1 MIQYSPATTYYLLPI
16 THYPLNFNVMK
27 KSQVVFSI
35 LFIIGL
41 VFFNACTTPQKLYEK
56 GNYDEAISEVTK
68 RMHGRKIKEKDIQ
81 TLVEAFNYIQ
91 AREGERLSRLQAHH
105 TPEMWSEIY
114 NLASRM
120 SHRQDLVKP
129 FLAYD
134 EVKYFGKLQDL
145 YFQNNLASVIS
156 ESREGASE
164 YLYNKGVENLGRA
177 KNGQRLVARAAYNDF
192 NNINSYNNNYKDAQT
207 LQAEAYAMGI
217 NHVYFKVEND
227 SRAFLP
233 RDFEQALEG
242 IFVRDMNSQWV
253 KYHTNKSDNLRY
265 EYSVVARI
273 TDIDVSPERVNRNRF
288 REENTIEDGWETVKD
303 AKGNVKKDTLG
314 NEIKQKRF
322 VKVDAEVFE
331 VCQTKEAR
339 VRGFL
344 EYVDNRTGERVL
356 SQPIQ
361 SNAEFRNKAV
371 RFEGD
376 RRALSTETCNLLG
389 GSPRNFPSDAE
400 MIMLAADD
408 LKSHTKSI
416 VRNNDYVLAK

>member
-1 MIQYSPATTYYLLPI
+1 
-16 THYPLNFNVMK
+16 MK
-27 KSQVVFSI
+27 KSQVVSSI

-91 AREGERLSRLQAHH
+91 TRDVDRLTRLQAHH
-105 TPEMWSEIY
+105 TPDMWSEIY

-389 GSPRNFPSDAE
+389 GHPRSFPSDAE

-408 LKSHTKSI
+408 LKSNTKSI